1 MKLNIKATREA
12 MRVNAR
18 KITSILD
25 SETDTENMVADDA
38 IILASLAK
46 AIVNDADAIS
56 RELSNG

>member
-1 MKLNIKATREA
+1 MKLDVKITREA

-46 AIVNDADAIS
+46 AIVNDAEAIS
-56 RELSNG
+56 RELAK